1 MENFDRI
8 QYVENRTKNRV
19 VAFVSS
25 KGDILNAPFNLLKGS
40 FDYFEIDNIS
50 CINDIISSID
60 EHSDLCEGKGI
71 VEYKREIISFLIDSF
86 DIDYHSFLLPL
97 KCKNGRVALIME
109 VYHDNVHNEVDF
121 FFQRIDKGGAL
132 EDISSA
138 ISSNYKDNLTGLF
151 NLNTCYQHLRTNRRN
166 VHFVLFDLNKF
177 KMLNDSYGHYFGD
190 IFLQDISNFLIS
202 ISTCNEI
209 FYRRSGDE
217 FMILIFKDEYEYA
230 YNIIMEINDH
240 LKKLSEEKYGKY
252 DNVDISAAFGL
263 IYLPFSSKPEF
274 FENQFLDIVKLADV
288 AMYKAKSS
296 KETLVYMKPEEYLPL
311 LKDENRLNEMI
322 KEYSRANR
330 NR

>member
-1 MENFDRI
+1 
-8 QYVENRTKNRV
+8 
-19 VAFVSS
+19 
-25 KGDILNAPFNLLKGS
+25 
-40 FDYFEIDNIS
+40 
-50 CINDIISSID
+50 
-60 EHSDLCEGKGI
+60 
-71 VEYKREIISFLIDSF
+71 
-86 DIDYHSFLLPL
+86 
-97 KCKNGRVALIME
+97 
-109 VYHDNVHNEVDF
+109 
-121 FFQRIDKGGAL
+121 
-132 EDISSA
+132 
-138 ISSNYKDNLTGLF
+138 
-151 NLNTCYQHLRTNRRN
+151 
-166 VHFVLFDLNKF
+166 
-177 KMLNDSYGHYFGD
+177 MLNDSYGHYFGD

-263 IYLPFSSKPEF
+263 IYLPFSSKPDF

-322 KEYSRANR
+322 KEYSRSNR